1 MREAATGRGTFIM
14 VTRYHDDGSP
24 KQRSVFLVG
33 AAFAYFR
40 FRGSTSA

>member
-1 MREAATGRGTFIM
+1 VREAATGRVTFIM
-14 VTRYHDDGSP
+14 VMRYHDDGSA

-33 AAFAYFR
+33 AAFGDFR